1 MLRVK
6 EQEMV
11 ETVGKVETV
20 GNKFQA
26 GRCQLYNGM
35 MRFTKMELK
44 EQDDRIRL
52 LTMAILVET
61 EEILEELEQVGV
73 EETQEYCKL
82 Q

>member
-11 ETVGKVETV
+11 ETVGKVETH
-20 GNKFQA
+20 GNKFMA

-44 EQDDRIRL
+44 EQDHRIRL
-52 LTMAILVET
+52 FQMAILVET
-61 EEILEELEQVGV
+61 EEILEELEQVVV